1 VCWATLLGA
10 ALLAQ
15 SRSVNAQQ
23 VVKLERA
30 VVRFSA
36 PETGGAA
43 GPRFVYERVLSFEA
57 RLAALADAGHQPSRN
72 GAYTEH
78 HLRAALE
85 RHIAETLLASLRIDP
100 PPSNQTIEAQ
110 MQLAEN
116 MLTAEV
122 GGAEA
127 LRLAARAEL
136 IDTQELRRLYR
147 RRALASLYLHQMVA
161 PMLTPTDSE
170 LRELYAKTPLL
181 SEPFDEVKPALRRMY
196 VSRALAEAVTTF
208 FQNARARLRVTI
220 LTGSE

>member
-1 VCWATLLGA
+1 VTLIAL
-10 ALLAQ
+10 ALLAN
-15 SRSVNAQQ
+15 SRPVNAQQ
-23 VVKLERA
+23 VVTLDRA

-43 GPRFVYERVLSFEA
+43 GPRFVFERVLGFEA
-57 RLAALADAGHQPSRN
+57 RLAALADPGHQPARN

-100 PPSNQTIEAQ
+100 APSNQTIEAQ
-110 MQLAEN
+110 MRLAES

-122 GGAEA
+122 GGPEA

-161 PMLTPTDSE
+161 PMLTLNDSE
-170 LRELYAKTPLL
+170 LRELYTKTPLA

-196 VSRALAEAVTTF
+196 VSRALAEAVTTS
-208 FQNARARLRVTI
+208 FQNAPSRLRVTI